1 MNNPQMTQIFPGSK
15 GYTHPREPIFI
26 YMYIA
31 VSEAGF
37 ELQANFYLP
46 NVLNVSNIRLRII

>member
-1 MNNPQMTQIFPGSK
+1 MTQIFPGSK